1 VTATRDTSGVPHRQ
15 LMNSSWQTG
24 IGFGLTSG
32 VITTVG
38 LMVGLHAG
46 THSRIAVLGGILTV
60 AIADALSD
68 ALGIHLVEESRAA
81 RTRHVWE
88 ATLST
93 FLAKFATAG
102 TFAVPV
108 LLFELRTSIIVS
120 IVWGLAILTA
130 LTFMVARK
138 QGLAPWRAI
147 GEHVLVAVS
156 VVTISYYVGLWA
168 KDLIE

>member
-1 VTATRDTSGVPHRQ
+1 
-15 LMNSSWQTG
+15 MKSSWQTG

-46 THSRIAVLGGILTV
+46 THSRTAVVGGILTV

-68 ALGIHLVEESRAA
+68 ALGIHLAEESRAA
-81 RTRHVWE
+81 AMTRHVWE

-93 FLAKFATAG
+93 FLTKFITAA
-102 TFAVPV
+102 TFAIPV
-108 LLFELRTSIIVS
+108 LLFELHISIIVS
-120 IVWGLAILTA
+120 IVWGLLVLTA
-130 LTFMVARK
+130 LTSVLARQ

-147 GEHVLVAVS
+147 GEHVLVAAG
-156 VVTISYYVGLWA
+156 VVTISYYVGHWA
-168 KDLIE
+168 KELI

>member
-1 VTATRDTSGVPHRQ
+1 
-15 LMNSSWQTG
+15 MKSSWQTG

-46 THSRIAVLGGILTV
+46 THSRIAVVGGIVTI

-68 ALGIHLVEESRAA
+68 ALGIHLAEESRAVA
-81 RTRHVWE
+81 QPSHVWE

-93 FLAKFATAG
+93 FLAKFITAG
-102 TFAVPV
+102 TFAIPV
-108 LLFELRTSIIVS
+108 LLFELPVAIIVS
-120 IVWGLAILTA
+120 MVWGLVVLTA
-130 LTFMVARK
+130 LSSLLARR

-147 GEHVLVAVS
+147 SEHVLVAMA
-156 VVTISYYVGLWA
+156 VVTISYYVGRHVS
-168 KDLIE
+168 DFIR

>member
-1 VTATRDTSGVPHRQ
+1 
-15 LMNSSWQTG
+15 MKSSWQTG

-46 THSRIAVLGGILTV
+46 THSRIAVVGGILTV

-68 ALGIHLVEESRAA
+68 ALGIHLAEEARAA
-81 RTRHVWE
+81 AMTRHVWE

-93 FLAKFATAG
+93 FLAKFVTAG
-102 TFAVPV
+102 TFAIPV
-108 LLFELRTSIIVS
+108 LLFDLRTSILVS
-120 IVWGLAILTA
+120 IFWGLVVLTSLTSIL
-130 LTFMVARK
+130 ARK

-147 GEHVLVAVS
+147 GEHLLVAAG
-156 VVTISYYVGLWA
+156 VVTVSYGVGLWT
-168 KDLIE
+168 KHLIE